1 MRKVLL
7 VVAASM
13 ILILSCSVAFASPY
27 TEFKKG
33 TSSAE
38 IGIIRSELKTS
49 DSGGSIDWD
58 KKSNLDFGATTGLS
72 DKLALQYKFQK
83 FDSGNGHYLGFT
95 GNVDSKVH
103 ELNLLY
109 KLDPNAY
116 AFIGFQR
123 LSGDLIV
130 PALGS
135 ASIDSTTVAQIGVT
149 GVTKLSDNL
158 NGWGTVAIGDDNYSY
173 ELGLGYALAENTDLN
188 LFYRYKKFDNLEFKD
203 YSGYEFDAKNKGIG
217 VSVTYKF

>member
-1 MRKVLL
+1 MKKVLL

-13 ILILSCSVAFASPY
+13 ILMMSCVIAFASPY
-27 TEFKKG
+27 TDFEKG
-33 TSSAE
+33 SSSAE
-38 IGIIRSELKTS
+38 IGIMRSELKTS

-58 KKSNLDFGATTGLS
+58 KKTNFDLGFTTGLN
-72 DKLALQYKFQK
+72 DKLALQYKYQNS
-83 FDSGNGHYLGFT
+83 DSGNGNYLGLS
-95 GNVDSKVH
+95 GSVDSKVH

-109 KLDPNAY
+109 KLNPNAY

-123 LSGDLIV
+123 LSGDLTV
-130 PALGS
+130 SGLGS

-158 NGWGTVAIGDDNYSY
+158 NGWGTVAVGDDNYSY
-173 ELGLGYALAENTDLN
+173 ELGLGYALAKNTDLN

-203 YSGYEFDAKNKGIG
+203 LPGYEFDAKNKGLG